1 MQIRLT
7 GLTATAFGAGAM
19 VAAPATAQT
28 LDLTVTIPKLSVAE
42 YHRPYVAMWLEKE
55 GVAPRTIQVWYDVDK
70 KGGEGTK
77 WLRDVRQWWRAS
89 GRSMSF
95 PADGVSG
102 ATRAPGPQ
110 KLRLVGGRGSM
121 PTLSPGNYTLIVE
134 AAREVGGRE
143 VVRLPF
149 AWNGNSATAAG
160 KGSTELGGVS
170 LTLKR

>member
-1 MQIRLT
+1 
-7 GLTATAFGAGAM
+7 
-19 VAAPATAQT
+19 
-28 LDLTVTIPKLSVAE
+28 
-42 YHRPYVAMWLEKE
+42 
-55 GVAPRTIQVWYDVDK
+55 
-70 KGGEGTK
+70 
-77 WLRDVRQWWRAS
+77 
-89 GRSMSF
+89 
-95 PADGVSG
+95 
-102 ATRAPGPQ
+102 
-110 KLRLVGGRGSM
+110 M